1 MLNLFMNPAAAEGVS
16 EIVATLPSLGFP
28 TTTVVIFAAAFI
40 ISLIIDLVQHKN
52 SEEISLGNATAW
64 SIFWIA
70 LSLGFYSW
78 LRWGMTETGSGEA
91 LTGAQSEAF
100 ANLFLTGYVLEKVL
114 SVDNLIVFIA
124 VFKFFDIKDV
134 LQHKILY
141 YGILGA
147 IIFRAIFVGVGS
159 AMLHVM
165 GPWAEVIF
173 GAAIGYAAYQMLS
186 AEDEED
192 EDPDYENMFLVKMF
206 NKIYPI
212 FPGLVGNR
220 FMISGDEAKE
230 QSKKSGSEFKL
241 AAGIKRLMTPAMVC
255 LLVIEGSD
263 VMFAFDSVPAVIA
276 VTREPLLVYSAMIF
290 AILGLRSLYFVL
302 VALTKYLVHLE
313 KAILWVLVFIS
324 LKMFLT
330 AAKGF
335 EIDLL
340 DHNVSLY
347 IVLGMISLGVIAS
360 FIWPET
366 ESDEEGDEAH
376 SDEAKSVSSLDLDDL
391 KNTLKVELKAELLSE
406 LKLASAE
413 SNTEGGDE
421 A

>member
-1 MLNLFMNPAAAEGVS
+1 MLHLFMNPAAAEGVS
-16 EIVATLPSLGFP
+16 EVIASLPALGFP
-28 TTTVVIFAAAFI
+28 TITVIIFVAAFF

-52 SEEISLGNATAW
+52 SREISLTNATGW

-70 LSLGFYSW
+70 LSLGFYAW
-78 LRWGMTETGSGEA
+78 LRWGMTETGTGEA
-91 LTGAQSEAF
+91 LTAAQSEAF

-147 IIFRAIFVGVGS
+147 IIFRAVFVGIGS

-173 GAAIGYAAYQMLS
+173 GAAIGYAAYQMLTS
-186 AEDEED
+186 EDDDDAE
-192 EDPDYENMFLVKMF
+192 PDYENMFLVKMF

-212 FPGLVGNR
+212 FPGLIGNR
-220 FMISGDEAKE
+220 FLISNKEATDEAKTT
-230 QSKKSGSEFKL
+230 KSDYKVT
-241 AAGIKRLMTPAMVC
+241 AGVKRLMTPAMVC

-313 KAILWVLVFIS
+313 KAVLWVLVFIS

-340 DHNVSLY
+340 DHNVSLF
-347 IVLGMISLGVIAS
+347 IVLGMISTGVIAS
-360 FIWPET
+360 FIWPEA
-366 ESDEEGDEAH
+366 EEDEEDANENEESTSNDMNSYA
-376 SDEAKSVSSLDLDDL
+376 DLDRL
-391 KNTLKVELKAELLSE
+391 KGEIKSELKAELLSE
-406 LKLASAE
+406 LKGEL
-413 SNTEGGDE
+413 NQGEGVE

>member
-1 MLNLFMNPAAAEGVS
+1 MFHLLMNPAAS
-16 EIVATLPSLGFP
+16 EAATEVVQNLPALGFP
-28 TTTVVIFAAAFI
+28 TTTVIIFVAAFI
-40 ISLIIDLVQHKN
+40 ISLIVDLVQHKS
-52 SEEISLGNATAW
+52 SEEISLSDATAW
-64 SIFWIA
+64 SVFWIA
-70 LSLGFYSW
+70 LSLVFYAW
-78 LRWGMTETGSGEA
+78 LRWGMHATGSGEVLNA
-91 LTGAQSEAF
+91 DQSEAF

-147 IIFRAIFVGVGS
+147 IIFRAIFVGIGS
-159 AMLHVM
+159 AMLEVM
-165 GPWAEVIF
+165 GPWAELVF
-173 GAAIGYAAYQMLS
+173 GLAIGYAAYQMLT

-220 FMISGDEAKE
+220 FLISANEAEAEAKKE
-230 QSKKSGSEFKL
+230 KSDFKL
-241 AAGIKRLMTPAMVC
+241 AQGVKRLMTPAMVC

-313 KAILWVLVFIS
+313 KAVLWVLVFIS

-335 EIDLL
+335 ELDLL
-340 DHNVSLY
+340 DHNVSLF
-347 IVLGMISLGVIAS
+347 IVLGMISFGVIAS

-366 ESDEEGDEAH
+366 EEDEEESDEDNQAVVESG
-376 SDEAKSVSSLDLDDL
+376 SDLDWSSM
-391 KNTLKVELKAELLSE
+391 KEEIKAELKIE
-406 LKLASAE
+406 LMAVINLENTEESAE
-413 SNTEGGDE
+413 DKS
-421 A
+421 

>member
-1 MLNLFMNPAAAEGVS
+1 M
-16 EIVATLPSLGFP
+16 
-28 TTTVVIFAAAFI
+28 
-40 ISLIIDLVQHKN
+40 H
-52 SEEISLGNATAW
+52 
-64 SIFWIA
+64 
-70 LSLGFYSW
+70 
-78 LRWGMTETGSGEA
+78 ETGTGEV
-91 LTGAQSEAF
+91 LTAGQSEAF

-147 IIFRAIFVGVGS
+147 IIFRAVFVGIGS

-165 GPWAEVIF
+165 GPWAEMIF

-186 AEDEED
+186 ADDEED
-192 EDPDYENMFLVKMF
+192 EEPDYENMFLVKMF
-206 NKIYPI
+206 NKVYPI

-220 FMISGDEAKE
+220 FLISGDEAKE
-230 QSKKSGSEFKL
+230 QGKKSGADFKL
-241 AAGIKRLMTPAMVC
+241 TKGVKRLMTPAMVC

-335 EIDLL
+335 EVDLL

-347 IVLGMISLGVIAS
+347 IVFGMISMGVIAS
-360 FIWPET
+360 LIWPEEEENEEGEGGS
-366 ESDEEGDEAH
+366 ESDSTASAASAIDLNEF
-376 SDEAKSVSSLDLDDL
+376 KS
-391 KNTLKVELKAELLSE
+391 TLKAELKAEILGE
-406 LKLASAE
+406 LNAASRVQEGE
-413 SNTEGGDE
+413 SKE